1 MTSEAELDSLA
12 PTTDAAA
19 APRGADQADDR
30 VVIHG
35 RELAVH
41 LTPAARRALQ
51 AREAPLAVDL
61 ELFFSCLIRKQV
73 RFPDRHGPG
82 APARAALG
90 GRVSLRFAPVMTR
103 QCSVTEEP
111 ELTAFPI
118 ADPAPFVPHW
128 VRLDYGA
135 RTGWSGAFGY
145 RAGAG

>member
-1 MTSEAELDSLA
+1 MTSEAELDSPPGATDPAA
-12 PTTDAAA
+12 PTG
-19 APRGADQADDR
+19 GADRADDR

-35 RELAVH
+35 RELAVY

-51 AREAPLAVDL
+51 ACEVPLAVDL

-73 RFPDRHGPG
+73 RFPERHGPG

-90 GRVSLRFAPVMTR
+90 GRLSLRFAPVMTQ

-118 ADPAPFVPHW
+118 ADPGPFVPHW
-128 VRLDYGA
+128 VRLDYRG
-135 RTGWSGAFGY
+135 RTGWSGEFGY
-145 RAGAG
+145 GAGDR